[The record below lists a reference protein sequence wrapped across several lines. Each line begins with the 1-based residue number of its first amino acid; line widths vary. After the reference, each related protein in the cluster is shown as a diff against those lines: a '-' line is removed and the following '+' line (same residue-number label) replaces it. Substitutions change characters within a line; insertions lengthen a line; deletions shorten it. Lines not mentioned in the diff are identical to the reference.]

1 MPPSR
6 AIPRAGGTARRSPP
20 PPPCSPGRARRN
32 PSRARGTP
40 STACR
45 PCSGGSRGVAP
56 SPSAR
61 ARARGPSRPRPAPPR
76 QTRVAAAR
84 EWTPGERSG
93 RRRRR
98 TRARGSLEGGET
110 DDESKTLTV
119 HKPERRA
126 RQLFSR
132 IKRSAVSNFLE
143 IKNLPT
149 DAEGKK
155 RIGANRPSVIR
166 PPMIALSPPPHLLI
180 CHREAPEKCHT
191 GLGKRAGT
199 FGHGHAVKGLEPS
212 SHTAPRAS
220 NATTTMA
227 LTLPFLSFSGIK
239 LVPVRC
245 ARAPRSRARA
255 RVRRAISSRARPAPS
270 RFLHLAGALTAE
282 KNIPGPPIPSS
293 LAAPAA
299 VTRARRR
306 RRRGTRSGRRTA
318 RTSRSRS
325 RSRWR
330 G

>member
-1 MPPSR
+1 MSSSMISLAR
-6 AIPRAGGTARRSPP
+6 VVANASVAGDPASWWYSASFAT
-20 PPPCSPGRARRN
+20 
-32 PSRARGTP
+32 
-40 STACR
+40 
-45 PCSGGSRGVAP
+45 AP
-56 SPSAR
+56 SMLARTRSAKSFAR
-61 ARARGPSRPRPAPPR
+61 ARYAVDGVPSVLGGIARRRSEPVGEGSSEGSIAPPPGAAQADPSRR
-76 QTRVAAAR
+76 
-84 EWTPGERSG
+84 
-93 RRRRR
+93 
-98 TRARGSLEGGET
+98 RARVDARREIRAKTSPNASAGLARGGET

-166 PPMIALSPPPHLLI
+166 PPMIARSPPPHLLI

-199 FGHGHAVKGLEPS
+199 FGHGHAVRGLEPS

-245 ARAPRSRARA
+245 ARAE
-255 RVRRAISSRARPAPS
+255 I
-270 RFLHLAGALTAE
+270 AG
-282 KNIPGPPIPSS
+282 
-293 LAAPAA
+293 
-299 VTRARRR
+299 TRAGPARDLLPRAPRPVPVSSPRGRANSRKKYPPPPSHPLSQRRR
-306 RRRGTRSGRRTA
+306 P
-318 RTSRSRS
+318 
-325 RSRWR
+325 
-330 G
+330 